1 VKAGFAFNVEVHM
14 NMNQVYRYPKFNEH
28 PYNQRPILAMYGD
41 TPLGELIWL
50 AFPLLVIVLAVI
62 FR

>member
-1 VKAGFAFNVEVHM
+1 MEVRM

-28 PYNQRPILAMYGD
+28 PYSQRPILAMYGD
-41 TPLGELIWL
+41 TPAGELSWL
-50 AFPLLVIVLAVI
+50 IIPLLVIALAVI

>member
-1 VKAGFAFNVEVHM
+1 M

-28 PYNQRPILAMYGD
+28 PYSQRPILAMYGD